1 MATNRSLSRP
11 HGRTD
16 LKKEIWRN
24 RYFYL
29 MLLLPMAFFIIF
41 KYLPLYGL
49 QLAFKEYMLNKGIT
63 GSPWIGFDHFKRMT
77 VEPEFFVAFKN
88 TIIISLYRII
98 FGFPVPIILALM
110 INEVY
115 FNRFRR
121 FTQTILTFPHFLSW
135 VIVSGL
141 VLNMFGDSG
150 VIKKLVALYSPEMAT
165 NWNMLYSKASFRSF
179 LIITD
184 IWKEAGWGTII
195 YLAAIAGIDPS
206 YYEAATIDGCNRLQK
221 VWHITIPG
229 IMGIIVIQLLLRV
242 GWVMEAGFDQIFN
255 LYTPPVYP
263 VADILDTYVYR
274 ITFGRGVSMDMGF
287 PTAVGLFKNVIN
299 FALIMTAN
307 AIARR
312 AGHDG
317 II

>member
-1 MATNRSLSRP
+1 MAINQLSKKSP
-11 HGRTD
+11 
-16 LKKEIWRN
+16 LKGGHIKEIWRH
-24 RYFYL
+24 RYIYA
-29 MLLLPMAFFIIF
+29 MLLLPMAFFIVF

-49 QLAFKEYMLNKGIT
+49 QLAFKEYMLNKGIV

-77 VEPEFFVAFKN
+77 IEPEFFTAFTN
-88 TIIISLYRII
+88 TIVISFYRII

-110 INEVY
+110 INELY
-115 FNRFRR
+115 FKKFRKV
-121 FTQTILTFPHFLSW
+121 TQTILTFPHFLSW

-150 VIKKLVALYSPEMAT
+150 IIKKIFAIYSSEAAS
-165 NWNMLYSKASFRSF
+165 NWNILYSKSSFRSL

-195 YLAAIAGIDPS
+195 YLAAITGVDPS
-206 YYEAATIDGCNRLQK
+206 YYEAATIDGCNRFQQVL
-221 VWHITIPG
+221 HITLPG
-229 IMGIIVIQLLLRV
+229 IMEIIIIQLLLRI

-263 VADILDTYVYR
+263 VSDILDTYVYR

-287 PTAVGLFKNVIN
+287 PTAVGLFKNIIN
-299 FALIMTAN
+299 FSLIMGAN
-307 AIARR
+307 TLARYT
-312 AGHDG
+312 GHDG